1 VSSLR
6 RLLPK
11 LVGGATAV
19 LVALLAPSPAAA
31 HLVTTGLGPV
41 YDGVTHLLVTFD
53 DLLPV
58 LALAM
63 LAGLHGPGEGRR
75 ALFLLPSVWL
85 AAGAIGFAAGKSAV
99 TGSATASSLL
109 VLGGLTASGWRLPPA
124 ALTALVLAVGVLH
137 GGLNGVDLVKSGRE
151 GSALCGIAAAV
162 FVVVALVAAFVC
174 RLRAPWTRIAVRVAG
189 SWIAAIGLL
198 LAGWALR

>member
-1 VSSLR
+1 VRALARVSPGLFR
-6 RLLPK
+6 GP
-11 LVGGATAV
+11 ATA
-19 LVALLAPSPAAA
+19 LAALLVPTPAAA

-63 LAGLHGPGEGRR
+63 LAGLHGPAAGRR
-75 ALFLLPSVWL
+75 TLFLLPSVWL
-85 AAGAIGFAAGKSAV
+85 AAGAFGFAVGASPV
-99 TGSATASSLL
+99 PGSATAASLL
-109 VLGGLTASGWRLPPA
+109 VLGGLTASGLRFPSA
-124 ALTALVLAVGVLH
+124 ALVTLAVGVGALH
-137 GGLNGVDLVKSGRE
+137 GWLNGVDLAKSGRE
-151 GSALCGIAAAV
+151 AGALWGIGATL

-189 SWIAAIGLL
+189 SWTFAIGLL